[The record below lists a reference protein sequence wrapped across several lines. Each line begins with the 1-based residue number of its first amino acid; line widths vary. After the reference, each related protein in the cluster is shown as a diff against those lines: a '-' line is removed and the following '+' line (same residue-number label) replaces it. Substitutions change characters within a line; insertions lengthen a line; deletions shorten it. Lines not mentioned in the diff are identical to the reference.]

1 MALETQFLQ
10 VVFTNGIDTKTDAKY
25 VTDNKLLGLENG
37 VLTKT
42 GAISKRNG
50 YTNFVQGSLSFTD
63 SGSAITLNKIEALG
77 SYKEQLLIFGEG
89 YGASYSPSAA
99 LFNGIGKT
107 PQVLVGSTQVIDD
120 NNVQTAA
127 DWDAVDNI
135 AIYVW
140 MDSNAGTAAIKYS
153 VIDLLDNTVIVNKTN
168 VTTTSGAHSPQV
180 VILDN
185 YAYIVYA
192 VSGSTQ
198 LRYRRISRNDL
209 RSLAAEQ
216 NFPSANINSTLAN
229 QHFDLCKMDNTR
241 FAYAYNRQGGGVTFG
256 ICIGNSVVL
265 TISQDTTSIT
275 ENADQ
280 CVSIICDTLNNL
292 LVAYYNTS
300 NAIVRYFVRSVVLS
314 SILAPTSVTGATGD
328 IKALTMAMDPADVS
342 KAYIIISEAGMITG
356 SVTSGD
362 TATEEFVCNGHD
374 LQTGMKIRF
383 SNIVT
388 LATTPTLATG
398 TDYFVRVTSANRF
411 EAYTTL
417 YGALGNITADR
428 LNITASGTATVTP
441 QGSYNGA
448 IAPYYWSW
456 NVRAYTATIGGTI
469 AAGSQFLNQHLVSK
483 AFVANNDIFFVG
495 EYVSTEQPTY
505 YVYSAKTGAIQAK
518 MRPGEAQEVK
528 TTSLLPK
535 FLNYTGN
542 TWGVPL
548 GVRSRLLTLSETT
561 RLWLQGIYLSTL
573 SFDSINQ
580 YFSEEF
586 IDNLVVQSGIM
597 QSYDGAQLVE
607 YGFNK
612 FPEYF
617 QAGVASSSTANTLG
631 NGTYTYAAVYEW
643 TDAAG
648 IRHQSAPFFSNSV
661 TVTSG
666 PKPVFLVIESL
677 PLSMTLKTNPNV
689 IISLYRTEANGII
702 FYRITS
708 LSSPTYNDPSVYQ
721 ITYQDTQAD
730 SLIIGNEVL
739 YTTGGELENISPPS
753 PKLVAVNKTRCFMV
767 PSEYPQE
774 IWYTK
779 ESVDNTEQPGFNPGF
794 IKTFDLK
801 GKDITALTV
810 VDDKIVAFKEN
821 KIFFFSG
828 DGPNNLGQQDTFTE
842 PDLITSDVG
851 CKEPASI
858 TNTSEG
864 AYFKSTKG
872 FYLLTR
878 DLNLEYVGRDVE
890 AFNGET
896 VTSGTLVQDTN
907 QVRFTL
913 ESGTALVYDYFQRQW
928 MTFGNHE
935 VSDALLYKQS
945 YVYCKADTTS
955 LFQETPEFYKDQNTN
970 IGLMVETGW
979 IKLNSLQGFQRV
991 RRGILVGNFKSE
1003 HKLKISIAYD
1013 YQEYYTDEIVWSADD
1028 LFDVTLYGSE
1038 ALFGDDEFFGTN
1050 DDETTYQVRFHLPRQ
1065 KCESIKFK
1073 FEDVVLGDSGASME
1087 INHLMLEVAI
1097 KDGVYKLNLDKTV
1110 G

>member
-1 MALETQFLQ
+1 MALQTQYLQ
-10 VVFTNGIDTKTDAKY
+10 VVFANGIDTKTDAKY
-25 VTDNKLLGLENG
+25 VADSKLLGLENG

-50 YTNFVQGSLSFTD
+50 YTNFVPGSLSFTD
-63 SGSAITLNKIEALG
+63 SATTITLDKIEALG
-77 SYKEQLLIFGEG
+77 SYKEQLLVFGQG
-89 YGASYSPSAA
+89 YGASYSPSAS

-120 NNVQTAA
+120 NNVQTQA
-127 DWDAVDNI
+127 DWDATNSV
-135 AIYVW
+135 AIYAW

-153 VIDLLDNTVIVNKTN
+153 VVDLLDNTVIVNKLP
-168 VTTTSGAHSPQV
+168 VTTTAGAHSPQV

-185 YAYIVYA
+185 YAFILYA
-192 VSGSTQ
+192 VSGSTAI
-198 LRYRRISRNDL
+198 RYRRIVLSNL
-209 RSLAAEQ
+209 RAIEAEQ
-216 NFPSANINSTLAN
+216 NFPSTNINSTLAN
-229 QHFDLCKMDNTR
+229 QHFDIYKMDNTR
-241 FAYAYNRQGGGVTFG
+241 FAFAYNRAGGGVTFG
-256 ICIGNSVVL
+256 ICIGNAPTVTV
-265 TISQDTTSIT
+265 TQDASSIT

-280 CVSIICDTLNNL
+280 CISVITDASQNL
-292 LVAYYNTS
+292 WVAYYNTS
-300 NAIVRYFVRSVVLS
+300 NAIVRYFIRSIVLAAVQ
-314 SILAPTSVTGATGD
+314 APTSITGATGD
-328 IKALTMAMDPADVS
+328 IKAVTMAIDPEDPI
-342 KAYIIISEAGMITG
+342 KALVIISEAGMLTG

-362 TATEEFVCNGHD
+362 TATEEFVSTDHD
-374 LQTGMKIRF
+374 LQTGMRIRF
-383 SNIVT
+383 SSVSSLVT
-388 LATTPTLATG
+388 SPALSTS
-398 TDYFVRVTSANRF
+398 TDYFVRVTTADRF
-411 EAYTTL
+411 QAFTTL
-417 YGALGNITADR
+417 YGAIGNIVGDR
-428 LNITASGTATVTP
+428 LDITTSGTATVTP
-441 QGSYNGA
+441 QGSYNGGA
-448 IAPYYWSW
+448 APYYWSW
-456 NVRAYTATIGGTI
+456 QTRVYSATTSGTI
-469 AAGSQFLNQHLVSK
+469 VAGAIFLNQHLVSK

-495 EYVSTEQPTY
+495 EYVSTEQPSY
-505 YVYSAKTGAIQAK
+505 FVYSAKTGAIQAK

-528 TTSLLPK
+528 TFPALPK
-535 FLNYTGN
+535 FVNYTGN
-542 TWGVPL
+542 TWAVPL
-548 GVRSRLLTLSETT
+548 GVRSRLVTLSEST
-561 RLWLQGIYLSTL
+561 RLWLQGVYLSTL
-573 SFDSINQ
+573 TFDSINQ

-586 IDNLVVQSGIM
+586 IDNLVVQSGVM

-617 QAGVASSSTANTLG
+617 QAGVATSSTAGTLA
-631 NGTYTYAAVYEW
+631 NGVYTYAAVYEW

-648 IRHQSAPFFSNSV
+648 IRHQSAPAFSNSV
-661 TVTSG
+661 TVASG
-666 PKPVFLVIESL
+666 PKPVYLVLESL
-677 PLSMTLKTNPNV
+677 PSSMTLKTNPNV

-708 LSSPTYNDPSVYQ
+708 ISSPTYNDPSAFQ
-721 ITYQDTQAD
+721 ITYQDNFPD
-730 SLIIGNEVL
+730 SSINGNEVL
-739 YTTGGELENISPPS
+739 YTTGGELENIAPPS
-753 PKLVAVNKTRCFMV
+753 PKLIAVNKTRCFMV

-774 IWYTK
+774 IWYSK
-779 ESVDNTEQPGFNPGF
+779 ESTDNTEQPGFNPGF

-801 GKDITALTV
+801 GKDITGLTV
-810 VDDKIVAFKEN
+810 VDDKIIAFKEN

-858 TNTSEG
+858 TNTAEG
-864 AYFKSTKG
+864 CYFKSTKG

-890 AFNGET
+890 SFNGET

-913 ESGTALVYDYFQRQW
+913 ESGTALVFDYFQKQW

-935 VSDALLYKQS
+935 ASDALIYKQA
-945 YVYCKADTTS
+945 YVYSKTDTTS
-955 LFQETPEFYKDQNTN
+955 LFQETPGFYKDQNLN
-970 IGLMVETGW
+970 VGLTVETGW

-991 RRGILVGNFKSE
+991 RRGIVVGNFRSD
-1003 HKLKISIAYD
+1003 HKLKINIAYD
-1013 YQEYYTDEIVWSADD
+1013 YQDYYTDEIIWSADD

-1073 FEDVVLGDSGASME
+1073 FQDVVIGDSGPSME

-1097 KDGVYKLNLDKTV
+1097 KDGVYKLNVDKTV